1 MDFVDN
7 DGFVCIK
14 IRKGMYVIN
23 QLACIDFE
31 RIVKLL
37 KPHVYYPLSFNPG
50 IWCHETLPTKSALC
64 LDDFGLK
71 YTNPSHSHH
80 LVDTL
85 KNNIHYQ
92 LIGDEKVAVT
102 LL

>member
-1 MDFVDN
+1 MDLVDK

-50 IWCHETLPTKSALC
+50 IWCRETLPTKFALC
-64 LDDFGLK
+64 VDNFGIK
-71 YTNPSHSHH
+71 YTNHAHAYH

-85 KNNIHYQ
+85 KNTPQYP
-92 LIGDEKVAVT
+92 LIGEEKITVA